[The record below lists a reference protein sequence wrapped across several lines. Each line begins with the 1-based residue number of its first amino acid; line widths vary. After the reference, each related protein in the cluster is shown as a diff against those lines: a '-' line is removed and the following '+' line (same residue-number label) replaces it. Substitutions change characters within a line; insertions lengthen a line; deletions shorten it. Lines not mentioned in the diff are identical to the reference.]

1 MVSELAEKYGGLDLP
16 ADIGR
21 VAVADVRVV
30 RMIAQVYGWN
40 LSGLGGIS
48 DERFYGDRAELLFAP
63 DAGGHTAAPGTAEQ
77 PLKLGYAEGWRNINA
92 GMRSCV
98 LLTLLLVFLILI
110 PVFNEDRVLGTE
122 DLLRS
127 TKLGRK
133 KLDDTRIVGAF
144 RISALIYASAVA
156 GITALALLVSFVI
169 ADAFTGYAALL
180 FIAAL
185 SYAADTFDLTG
196 FKHFV
201 WNFSP
206 AGAANFGA
214 YCAGHETYLGIPSIL
229 FVPLASAVIAGA
241 ELLILR
247 ILLRKKSQM

>member
-1 MVSELAEKYGGLDLP
+1 
-16 ADIGR
+16 
-21 VAVADVRVV
+21 
-30 RMIAQVYGWN
+30 
-40 LSGLGGIS
+40 
-48 DERFYGDRAELLFAP
+48 
-63 DAGGHTAAPGTAEQ
+63 
-77 PLKLGYAEGWRNINA
+77 
-92 GMRSCV
+92 MRSCV
-98 LLTLLLVFLILI
+98 LLTLLLVFLVLV

-133 KLDDTRIVGAF
+133 ILDDTRIAGAF
-144 RISALIYASAVA
+144 RISVLIYASAVAVYVTPIAIVYGLGGAGLPIQGDPLYFMSPAALSFLAQFTANLIIGAGAVA

-196 FKHFV
+196 FNHFV

-206 AGAANFGA
+206 TGAANFGA
-214 YCAGHETYLGIPSIL
+214 YYAGHEAYLGIPSIL
-229 FVPLASAVIAGA
+229 FVPLASAVIGVA

-247 ILLRKKSQM
+247 ILLHRKIYKNILIIYRQGSRH